1 MTNPT
6 PEQLLNRFNSGH
18 LGTAHGIAGV
28 LCLIADKCIDPAT
41 WDDPYPCEMI
51 RRETLISLAME
62 LTADLPQPY
71 GRTPEQ
77 VDD

>member
-1 MTNPT
+1 MATLT
-6 PEQLLNRFNSGH
+6 PEQLLEVFNSGH
-18 LGTAHGIAGV
+18 LGTAHGIANV
-28 LCLIADKCIDPAT
+28 LGLIADNCIDPDT

-51 RRETLISLAME
+51 RRETLINLAKE

-71 GRTPEQ
+71 GRMSEQ